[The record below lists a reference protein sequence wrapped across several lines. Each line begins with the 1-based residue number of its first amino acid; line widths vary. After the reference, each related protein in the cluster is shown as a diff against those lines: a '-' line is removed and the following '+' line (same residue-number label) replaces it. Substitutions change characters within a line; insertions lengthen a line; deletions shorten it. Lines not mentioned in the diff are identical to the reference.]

1 METIKVKK
9 DELLQIVKDNRKKH
23 KSEYAESIRAYRVK
37 AGDLFARELEKIIS
51 GEVFKTNITIQKPES
66 HVKDYDLVIQMLKMS
81 VDDVIELGQYEFNQ
95 YVNDDW
101 QWKQMF
107 SSSVYSNSRY
117 NDVSAF
123 HGISGSAG
131 TSGDGG
137 VITGTTYEVKF
148 AEDELIDDEE

>member
-23 KSEYAESIRAYRVK
+23 KTEYAESIRAYRVK

-51 GEVFKTNITIQKPES
+51 GEKFVTSISIQKPES
-66 HVKDYDLVIQMLKMS
+66 HIKDYDLVIQMLKMS
-81 VDDVIELGQYEFNQ
+81 VDDVIEMGQYEFNQ

-101 QWKQMF
+101 SWKQTF

-123 HGISGSAG
+123 SGSGAM
-131 TSGDGG
+131 
-137 VITGTTYEVKF
+137 TGTTYDVKF
-148 AEDELIDDEE
+148 AEDETFNDEE